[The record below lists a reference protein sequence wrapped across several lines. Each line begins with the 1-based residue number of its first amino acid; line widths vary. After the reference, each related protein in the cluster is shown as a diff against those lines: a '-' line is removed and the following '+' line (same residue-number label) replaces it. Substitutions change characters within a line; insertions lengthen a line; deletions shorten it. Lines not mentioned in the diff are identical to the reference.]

1 MTARPSPVRLVQGL
15 IIFASVS
22 TLAWAQ
28 KPAPLARVAPGRWA
42 QVAHALGVAGQ
53 IRGEVFRVD
62 FAPLVGRVSIHA
74 VRLAPGTIERPWVAF
89 GQEGG
94 LGWMMGRLPLPASRC
109 PSVAANL
116 VQSGLQVSGIDDP
129 LPGSTPALSVIYFR
143 GMGDSVNL
151 ARELKKA
158 LGDSLRPPRESP
170 VARIGRLDQASIERV
185 IGFHGRVDAGA
196 LVFHLARPETVKC
209 CGLPNDPL
217 RLYSGIRLVP
227 ASGMESRIA
236 FQPSGA
242 VAAVFGRL
250 ALSHGETDSVERAL
264 AVFGLRTVETAE
276 PFADE
281 YPRILFLHFYGKGKP
296 LDLAQG
302 VRAAIERIH
311 HLPPVTPP

>member
-1 MTARPSPVRLVQGL
+1 
-15 IIFASVS
+15 
-22 TLAWAQ
+22 
-28 KPAPLARVAPGRWA
+28 
-42 QVAHALGVAGQ
+42 VAHALGVPGQ
-53 IRGEVFRVD
+53 IRGEAFRVD
-62 FAPLVGRVSIHA
+62 FAPLVHRVSIRA
-74 VRLAPGTIERPWVAF
+74 VRLAQGTIERPWVAF

-109 PSVAANL
+109 PSVTARL
-116 VQSGLQVSGIDDP
+116 VQAGLQVNGIDDP

-158 LGDSLRPPRESP
+158 LGDSLRPPPESP
-170 VARIGRLDQASIERV
+170 PRGVVRLNQVSIERV
-185 IGFHGRVDAGA
+185 IGFHGRMDAGA
-196 LVFHLARPETVKC
+196 LVFHLSHPETVKC

-217 RLYSGIRLVP
+217 LLYSGIRLLP
-227 ASGMESRIA
+227 ASGLESRIA
-236 FQPSGA
+236 FQPTGA
-242 VAAVFGRL
+242 IAAVFGRL

-264 AVFGLRTVETAE
+264 AAFGLQTVETAE

-281 YPRILFLHFYGKGKP
+281 YPRILFLHFFGKGKP